1 MEGAAEQAE
10 LLSRQGY
17 DAWNWG
23 DQALR
28 RAATFLFALHS
39 RYGESDWG
47 APSGHAWVPWLLN
60 ARYGTHLP
68 ATSPAQPG
76 KGMGFTDWTA
86 AAGCPT
92 GDCTRPRGVLRQVA
106 PVAARPV
113 PGRSSSGGSDGA
125 PLGAAAAGIAL
136 ILVISMGL
144 LARSHR
150 ARSGVR

>member
-1 MEGAAEQAE
+1 MQGAVVQAE

-28 RAATFLFALHS
+28 RAAAFLFALHS

-60 ARYGTHLP
+60 ARYGTHFPETLP
-68 ATSPAQPG
+68 ARPG

-86 AAGCPT
+86 ADGCPT
-92 GDCTRPRGVLRQVA
+92 GGCTKPRGVLRGVA

-113 PGRSSSGGSDGA
+113 PGHSGSGDSDNA
-125 PLGAAAAGIAL
+125 PLGAAAAGVAL
-136 ILVISMGL
+136 IVLISVGL
-144 LARSHR
+144 LVRSHR
-150 ARSGVR
+150 ARSAVR